1 MTNIQWKIVA
11 ALLILELLVFTKGAP
26 SDAVGSYG
34 NQPPAYQAQQKSWI
48 QMIRESIA
56 VLPEEP
62 ALPEVPAL
70 PDLPAPEAKDPLP
83 AVPDPETLD
92 PATLEALARDKEQG
106 LLLLVNKEHSLTRND
121 KPADLTPIRYFASDR
136 SPESRFLREEA
147 ATQFHQLVEAAA
159 KEDLTLVMTTAY
171 RSYGFQQ
178 LLYDNNVEK
187 LGVEEADQISA
198 KPGQSE
204 HQTGLAVDIS
214 SPSANYQLTEQ
225 FGETSEG
232 IWVREHA
239 HLFGFILRYPSGG
252 KAVTGYNYEPWHLRY
267 VGRTAAA
274 IIHRESL
281 TLEEFLIS
289 IEN

>member
-48 QMIRESIA
+48 QMIRDANPILE
-56 VLPEEP
+56 LPIP
-62 ALPEVPAL
+62 
-70 PDLPAPEAKDPLP
+70 
-83 AVPDPETLD
+83 VPDEKLPPPVPPQPNEQAVTLD
-92 PATLEALARDKEQG
+92 AATLEALAQDEAAG

>member
-1 MTNIQWKIVA
+1 MV
-11 ALLILELLVFTKGAP
+11 ALLILEFLVFTRGAP
-26 SDAVGSYG
+26 DHVEGNYG

-56 VLPEEP
+56 VLPEAP
-62 ALPEVPAL
+62 VLPELPTL
-70 PDLPAPEAKDPLP
+70 PDFPAEAKDPLP
-83 AVPDPETLD
+83 AAQDPKNLD
-92 PATLEALARDKEQG
+92 SATLEALARDEEQG
-106 LLLLVNKEHSLTRND
+106 LLLLVNKEHALTRND
-121 KPADLTPIRYFASDR
+121 KPADLAPIRYFASDR

-147 ATQFHQLVEAAA
+147 ANQFHQLVEAAA

-178 LLYDNNVEK
+178 ILYDNNVKK

-204 HQTGLAVDIS
+204 HQTGLAVDVS
-214 SPSANYQLTEQ
+214 SPSADYQLTEQ
-225 FGETSEG
+225 FGETLEG

-239 HLFGFILRYPSGG
+239 SLFGFILRYPSGG